1 MVMDAWEQDQKW
13 VFTLEEKIAETLK
26 RLDRDGTDTRPRLVD
41 TTMQYAP
48 ISGGVKRYLRSK
60 SDWLERHR
68 PGVRH
73 ALLVPGE
80 QTRVHEHR
88 TVTVAAPK
96 VPFGAGY
103 RWPMSRKSWSTWLQ
117 SLNPA
122 VIEAGDPYGPGV
134 AAIEAGQALGVP
146 VIGFCHSDPAYLASI
161 HWGQWAAKPIEK
173 RWGEIFGQF
182 DRVVAP
188 SRFIARR
195 LREAGVSRIVER
207 PLGVDTE
214 AFHPDHGDRAAV
226 RGELGLQ
233 SRERLLVFAGR
244 AAKEKNVDVL
254 ISAVERL
261 GGPYRLLL
269 IGAADGLPI
278 EGGRVISLPF
288 QQDTRAVARLLASCD
303 AFVHANDK
311 EPFGLCALE
320 AMACGLPVVCTSHGG
335 VSETVD
341 QTVGVKS
348 AGLRPTDFAEA
359 VESLFEQDL
368 DMMSRAARQRA
379 VTRYGW
385 STVFEELCMVY
396 AEVSGVRAFVEP
408 ENETL
413 AAAH

>member
-13 VFTLEEKIAETLK
+13 VFSLEEKIADTLR
-26 RLDRDGTDTRPRLVD
+26 RLDRSGDDNRPRLVD

-48 ISGGVKRYLRSK
+48 VSGGVKRYLRSK
-60 SDWLERHR
+60 SDWLEQHR

-73 ALLVPGE
+73 ALLVPGRR
-80 QTRVHEHR
+80 TRAR
-88 TVTVAAPK
+88 DDGMVTVASPK

-103 RWPMSRKSWSTWLQ
+103 RWPMSSRKWATWLQ
-117 SLNPA
+117 SLNPS

-134 AAIEAGQALGVP
+134 AAIEAGQTLGVP

-173 RWGEIFGQF
+173 RWGEIFSQF
-182 DRVVAP
+182 DRVIAP
-188 SRFIARR
+188 SRFIAGR
-195 LREAGVSRIVER
+195 LREAGVDRIVER
-207 PLGVDTE
+207 PLGVDVE
-214 AFHPDHGDRAAV
+214 AFHPDHGDREAV
-226 RGELGLQ
+226 RRDLGVKAD
-233 SRERLLVFAGR
+233 ERLLVFAGR

-254 ISAVERL
+254 IAAVQKL
-261 GGPYRLLL
+261 GAPYRLLL

-288 QQDTRAVARLLASCD
+288 QQDTFAVSRLLASCD
-303 AFVHANDK
+303 AFVHANEK

-320 AMACGLPVVCTSHGG
+320 AMAAGLPVVSTRHGG

-341 QTVGVKS
+341 DTVGVKAQS
-348 AGLRPTDFAEA
+348 LKPVDYAAAIEA
-359 VESLFEQDL
+359 LFER
-368 DMMSRAARQRA
+368 DMDAMRLAARHRA

-385 STVFEELCMVY
+385 STVFDELCMVY

-408 ENETL
+408 
-413 AAAH
+413 AAEGLSVTH